1 MVALLVVAVAL
12 GLNNFGAAIA
22 IGVSGVDRRTEIKV
36 ATVFGLCD
44 VVMPATGM
52 LIGTGLAGPLGAAAR
67 WAGAGILFATAVW
80 GLIEALRGGDDA
92 PQAWHGWRLLVSGA
106 ALSLDDLAVGLA
118 LGTVR
123 YSIVLAV
130 TLFGLMS
137 FVMSIIGL
145 KLGGKLGTATGEH
158 GEIVGAIVL
167 AGIAGAMAMGWLLP
181 AVTTAS
187 AATGSRAGR
196 TSSPRLPLAHGR
208 DAERVADPAAELGD
222 DARGYVADLAD
233 ELAADQ
239 TTANCLHPATFM
251 DTAMVTLGGITPVST
266 VEEGGEA
273 TMRLITDPA
282 LDAVTGQFFDGP
294 KTSRALPQAY
304 DQQFRTQLRE
314 VTDRMLS
321 QAA

>member
-67 WAGAGILFATAVW
+67 WAGAGILFATAIW

-130 TLFGLMS
+130 ALFGLMS

-145 KLGGKLGTATGEH
+145 RLGGKLGTATGEH

-181 AVTTAS
+181 VAVTTPS

-196 TSSPRLPLAHGR
+196 T
-208 DAERVADPAAELGD
+208 
-222 DARGYVADLAD
+222 
-233 ELAADQ
+233 
-239 TTANCLHPATFM
+239 
-251 DTAMVTLGGITPVST
+251 
-266 VEEGGEA
+266 
-273 TMRLITDPA
+273 
-282 LDAVTGQFFDGP
+282 
-294 KTSRALPQAY
+294 KLPQAASASP
-304 DQQFRTQLRE
+304 R
-314 VTDRMLS
+314 
-321 QAA
+321 

>member
-22 IGVSGVDRRTEIKV
+22 IGVSGVDRRTELKV

-52 LIGTGLAGPLGAAAR
+52 LIGTGLAGPLGSAAR

-80 GLIEALRGGDDA
+80 GLIEALRGGDDDET

-130 TLFGLMS
+130 ALFGLMS

-145 KLGGKLGTATGEH
+145 KLGGKLGTAAGEH
-158 GEIVGAIVL
+158 GEIVGAVIL
-167 AGIAGAMAMGWLLP
+167 IGISGAMALGWL
-181 AVTTAS
+181 
-187 AATGSRAGR
+187 
-196 TSSPRLPLAHGR
+196 
-208 DAERVADPAAELGD
+208 
-222 DARGYVADLAD
+222 
-233 ELAADQ
+233 
-239 TTANCLHPATFM
+239 
-251 DTAMVTLGGITPVST
+251 
-266 VEEGGEA
+266 
-273 TMRLITDPA
+273 
-282 LDAVTGQFFDGP
+282 
-294 KTSRALPQAY
+294 
-304 DQQFRTQLRE
+304 
-314 VTDRMLS
+314 
-321 QAA
+321 